1 VADVEGSSEEQALLA
16 RWYDLDLTDDPGD
29 IDLYLALAAQSGG
42 AVLELAAGTGRIAV
56 PLAAAGHEVVAVDH
70 DAAMLD
76 RARAAW
82 SRLPA
87 GTGTGSLELVE
98 ADLLEVDLGPR
109 FDLVILALNGLLLMG
124 TAVRQAA
131 ALAAIARHLRPGHG
145 RAVLDIALPAADD
158 LVAYD
163 GRMQFEWQ
171 RTDLVS
177 GHVVAKISAAR
188 HDAATAEVELT
199 TIFDTWPAG
208 AGAVTRVARTDRLRL
223 VGAAELTGMAA
234 LAGLRTLE
242 LAGDHG
248 LSPFGP
254 GAERVVLVAG
264 LV

>member
-1 VADVEGSSEEQALLA
+1 VLLA
-16 RWYDLDLTDDPGD
+16 RWYDLDLGDDPGD
-29 IDLYLALAAQSGG
+29 IDLYLALATQSGG
-42 AVLELAAGTGRIAV
+42 PVLELAAGTGRIAV

-76 RARAAW
+76 RAGAAW
-82 SRLPA
+82 ASRPT

-98 ADLLEVDLGPR
+98 ADLLEVDLGAR
-109 FDLVILALNGLLLMG
+109 FELVILALNGLLLMG
-124 TAVRQAA
+124 TAARQQA
-131 ALAAIARHLRPGHG
+131 ALAAMARHLRPGHG
-145 RAVLDIALPAADD
+145 RAVVDVWLPDPND

-171 RTDLVS
+171 RPDPAS
-177 GHVVAKISAAR
+177 GQVVAKLSAAR

-199 TIFDTWPAG
+199 TIFDAWPAG
-208 AGAVTRVARTDRLRL
+208 GGAVTRVARSDRLRL